1 LVKIQMD
8 EPYLGGE
15 RPGGMAGFGSESKV
29 PIDAA
34 VPLNEAGHPISLQDH
49 SRERLQLRSD
59 DSLGETLS
67 RVRHP

>member
-1 LVKIQMD
+1 MGNIQID
-8 EPYLGGE
+8 EAYLGGE
-15 RPGGMAGFGSESKV
+15 RPGRIAIFGSENKV
-29 PIDAA
+29 PIVAA

-59 DSLGETLS
+59 DSLGKTLS